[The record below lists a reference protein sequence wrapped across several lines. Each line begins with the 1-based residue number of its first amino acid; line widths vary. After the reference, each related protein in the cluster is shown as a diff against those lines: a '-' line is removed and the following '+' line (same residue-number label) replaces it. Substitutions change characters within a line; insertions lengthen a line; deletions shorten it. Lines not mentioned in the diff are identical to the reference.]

1 MPQLLSFRKGWQS
14 EHLAKYLLSK
24 FSFIA
29 EPITV
34 NDDSGVDF
42 FCTQFFVKHIGTK
55 DFCIPK
61 SSFAIQIK
69 SNLDFK
75 IERNIDYI
83 QNLGI
88 PYYIGHVK
96 KETSE
101 MVFYSGE
108 YLPELFAKIKKLDLS
123 KWRFKI
129 IFGEKLNDY
138 EILPHFDINE
148 KDSIIEIQFPKCFEL
163 DLEFDPIKDYQK
175 VEMFSNKCLEIQK
188 NISSLNL
195 NEYTFINKNT
205 TILGIHAPLEETWI
219 NFKKRLSEC
228 ISTIVS
234 LKRKAIP
241 ISSEKSEF
249 FDYLCK
255 YLEKND
261 AFKDPLVLIALA
273 EWNMSKTPSYKQ
285 TKRKIVDI

>member
-34 NDDSGVDF
+34 NDDTGVDF
-42 FCTQFFVKHIGTK
+42 FCTQFFVKRIGSK
-55 DFCIPK
+55 DYCIPK
-61 SSFAIQIK
+61 SSFSIQIK
-69 SNLDFK
+69 SDLDIN

-101 MVFYSGE
+101 MVIYSGE
-108 YLPELFAKIKKLDLS
+108 YLPELFAMKLDLS
-123 KWRFKI
+123 KWKFEM
-129 IFGEKLNDY
+129 IFGEKINQ
-138 EILPHFDINE
+138 EILPHFRLDE
-148 KDSIIEIQFPKCFEL
+148 KDQIIEIQFPKCLEL

-175 VEMFSNKCLEIQK
+175 VESFSKKCMEIQK

-195 NEYTFINKNT
+195 NEYTFTYNNT
-205 TILGIHAPLEETWI
+205 TVLGIHAPLEQTWN

-228 ISTIVS
+228 LSTIAK
-234 LKRKAIP
+234 LKRYKIP
-241 ISSEKSEF
+241 IPPDLLEF
-249 FDYLCK
+249 FDFTCEYIVKHNGL
-255 YLEKND
+255 ND
-261 AFKDPLVLIALA
+261 PQVLIASV
-273 EWNMSKTPSYKQ
+273 EYKM
-285 TKRKIVDI
+285 